1 MYNLTEAYRT
11 VGPHNADEIWNGR
24 FACAESNAQRT
35 LLTNQLQ
42 DTLACYTFT
51 LVLSGALLL
60 ENNGQQIAFSANDLY
75 VYMPGYPVRILSV
88 SDDYRSL
95 VLLVDEQATY
105 ETPAFRNL
113 IRASFHPLLQSGKPK
128 LTLSADDAARLNADM
143 RSMMNHIARP
153 TIFTDE
159 TLEMLYSVFILDLI
173 DMQEHALNAN
183 PISRR
188 TEDIFISFYTLVRQ
202 HYVDHHDIGYYA
214 DLLHISTTYLSR
226 IVKQV
231 TGSTVVEYINQM
243 LATEATWLLTSSS
256 LSVAQIADRLHFAST
271 ASFAKFFTR
280 VRGKSARAY
289 RQKRILTSS
298 ASDR

>member
-1 MYNLTEAYRT
+1 M
-11 VGPHNADEIWNGR
+11 WNGR
-24 FACAESNAQRT
+24 FACAESNPLRT
-35 LLTNQLQ
+35 MLTNQLQ

-51 LVLSGALLL
+51 LVLSGELLL
-60 ENNGQQIAFSANDLY
+60 ENNGQQIGFSANDLY
-75 VYMPGYPVRILSV
+75 VYLPGYPVRILSV
-88 SDDYRSL
+88 SDDYRSI

-113 IRASFHPLLQSGKPK
+113 IRASFHPLMQSGKPK
-128 LTLSADDAARLNADM
+128 LTLSANDTARLNADI

-173 DMQEHALNAN
+173 DMQEHALDTN

-202 HYVDHHDIGYYA
+202 HYVAHHDIGYYA

-243 LATEATWLLTSSS
+243 LATEASWLLTSSS
-256 LSVAQIADRLHFAST
+256 LSISEIAERLHFATT
-271 ASFAKFFTR
+271 ASFDKFFTR
-280 VRGKSARAY
+280 MRGKSPRAY
-289 RQKRILTSS
+289 RQKRTLTSS
-298 ASDR
+298 ASSH

>member
-11 VGPHNADEIWNGR
+11 VGPHHTDEIWNGR

-35 LLTNQLQ
+35 LLTNLLQ

-51 LVLSGALLL
+51 LVLSGSLLL

-280 VRGKSARAY
+280 MRGKSARAY
-289 RQKRILTSS
+289 RQKHILTSS
-298 ASDR
+298 ALDR